1 METYNFNQEER
12 LVQAQKRVKSMKGLY
27 IHATVFVFVNA
38 LIILSCTVDN
48 PTSLFTADPYMT
60 ALFWGIGLA
69 AHGFAVFGQNF
80 ILGRNWEEKEIQKI
94 LNK

>member
-12 LVQAQKRVKSMKGLY
+12 LVQAQKRVKSIKGFY
-27 IHATVFVFVNA
+27 IHATVFFFVNA
-38 LIILSCTVDN
+38 FIIISCVIDN
-48 PTSLFTADPYMT
+48 PASLFTADPYMT
-60 ALFWGIGLA
+60 SLFWGVGLA
-69 AHGFAVFGQNF
+69 AHGFSVFGQNF